1 MIKKSIYFS
10 VFIVFIVTIISCEKD
25 FKDIASNVVSNTEFD
40 TKDTIIEVTITNK
53 QITSVRADGLA
64 IGGVLGQYLLGVY
77 NNPNY
82 EKIEASVVSQLVYDS
97 NVRVLDS
104 KERVYGVDTTVV
116 TTIDTVYLK
125 IPYQATLN
133 TGTTSD
139 YTLESIIGDQTNAFN
154 LNVYRT
160 DTYMNRLNPIDPSKT
175 NEFAS
180 DTIYQILP
188 EKLNAQVD
196 YQFIPNAL
204 DTAMIHKRRLSNG
217 VVYQTDTVQLI
228 NNNPFARIP
237 LDETKIEQLFID
249 QYETSSF
256 DSQEAINIYFKG
268 LYIEATG
275 NEGSLM
281 GFNIVASS
289 LSLKPSIEIRY
300 TKTVLKGGTEVVDTI
315 IKSNSFLLSNF
326 STSVYAMTDKTYPND
341 KNIVIQGTAGSMAQV
356 DILDTNQLND
366 LKSKNWLINDASLTF
381 YVNQDIVGQDT
392 LQTPSRLFL
401 YKDGTIKAQ
410 LKDHLSEGA
419 TIFDGNLVVTDQ
431 KPDYYRF
438 RITDYV
444 SDLLS
449 GKTTENPTLGLKVFN
464 NPTDSY
470 VSFIDTLVT
479 DYSWNPKAVTLLNH
493 FSSNEE
499 RRAKLKISYSVKK

>member
-1 MIKKSIYFS
+1 
-10 VFIVFIVTIISCEKD
+10 
-25 FKDIASNVVSNTEFD
+25 
-40 TKDTIIEVTITNK
+40 
-53 QITSVRADGLA
+53 
-64 IGGVLGQYLLGVY
+64 
-77 NNPNY
+77 
-82 EKIEASVVSQLVYDS
+82 
-97 NVRVLDS
+97 
-104 KERVYGVDTTVV
+104 
-116 TTIDTVYLK
+116 
-125 IPYQATLN
+125 
-133 TGTTSD
+133 
-139 YTLESIIGDQTNAFN
+139 
-154 LNVYRT
+154 
-160 DTYMNRLNPIDPSKT
+160 
-175 NEFAS
+175 
-180 DTIYQILP
+180 
-188 EKLNAQVD
+188 
-196 YQFIPNAL
+196 
-204 DTAMIHKRRLSNG
+204 
-217 VVYQTDTVQLI
+217 
-228 NNNPFARIP
+228 
-237 LDETKIEQLFID
+237 
-249 QYETSSF
+249 
-256 DSQEAINIYFKG
+256 
-268 LYIEATG
+268 
-275 NEGSLM
+275 
-281 GFNIVASS
+281 
-289 LSLKPSIEIRY
+289 
-300 TKTVLKGGTEVVDTI
+300 
-315 IKSNSFLLSNF
+315 
-326 STSVYAMTDKTYPND
+326 MTDKTYPND